1 MRKCPEKRAFIP
13 AHIGARLRRTVAA
26 KMPISGAITHVPGG
40 IDDILPGHLIG
51 SRLCQLLQENRLDER
66 NE

>member
-1 MRKCPEKRAFIP
+1 
-13 AHIGARLRRTVAA
+13 VAA